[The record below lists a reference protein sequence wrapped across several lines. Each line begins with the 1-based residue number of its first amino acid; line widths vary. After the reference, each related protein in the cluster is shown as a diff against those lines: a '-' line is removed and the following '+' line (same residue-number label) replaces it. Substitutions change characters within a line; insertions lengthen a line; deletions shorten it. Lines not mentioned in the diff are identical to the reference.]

1 MSNQNP
7 YGGGNGYGPP
17 PGGHQQYQ
25 QPQQQG
31 YYPPPQAPVVYVQ
44 QNTAMVRQG
53 FNHTPHVIISFLTCG
68 TWLPFYLL
76 IWALSG
82 R

>member
-1 MSNQNP
+1 MNNQNP
-7 YGGGNGYGPP
+7 YGGGSGGYGPP
-17 PGGHQQYQ
+17 PPSQQYPQ
-25 QPQQQG
+25 QPQG
-31 YYPPPQAPVVYVQ
+31 YYPPQQPVVVV
-44 QNTAMVRQG
+44 QNTMARQG
-53 FNHTPHVIISFLTCG
+53 FNHTPHIIISFLTCG

>member
-7 YGGGNGYGPP
+7 YGAGGGSGGYGPP
-17 PGGHQQYQ
+17 PPSQQYPQ
-25 QPQQQG
+25 QPQG
-31 YYPPPQAPVVYVQ
+31 YYPPPQQPMVVV
-44 QNTAMVRQG
+44 QNTMVKQG
-53 FNHTPHVIISFLTCG
+53 FNHTPHIIISFLTCG
-68 TWLPFYLL
+68 GWLPFYLL